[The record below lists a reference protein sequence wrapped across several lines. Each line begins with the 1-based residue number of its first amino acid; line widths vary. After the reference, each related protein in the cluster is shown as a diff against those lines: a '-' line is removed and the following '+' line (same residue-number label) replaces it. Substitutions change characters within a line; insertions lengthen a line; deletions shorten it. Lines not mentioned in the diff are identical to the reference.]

1 MSKALAEVD
10 EVIGDLLT
18 LLKNPDVGEA
28 LTARGVNTSLAMVAL
43 DGLAAYL
50 RGDKAR
56 AIEELETAVEEIRTR
71 AAKPPSEQ
79 PS

>member
-1 MSKALAEVD
+1 MSKALAELE
-10 EVIGDLLT
+10 EVVSELFT

-28 LTARGVNTSLAMVAL
+28 LAARGVNTSLAMVTL

-56 AIEELETAVEEIRTR
+56 AVEELETALEEIRTR
-71 AAKPPSEQ
+71 AAKPASERPS
-79 PS
+79 